1 MAKTLVALY
10 PTAQPARDALDRLNA
25 VSAIDFSRMSVIA
38 HNVDEEFERLT
49 HEKPHHSHEHG
60 NKAAEG
66 AGAGATTGAI
76 VGGVAGL
83 LVGLGVFVIP
93 GIGPVVAAGPL
104 VATLIGAGAGAAAG
118 GIIGALVGLGIPE
131 DEAKYYAEGVRRGGA
146 LLVVHCR
153 DEQVEDV
160 EDILEEYHPLDIEE
174 AAREWAA
181 GGWEHDPKAPPY
193 TPDRVRELRSAAAD
207 RPLTP
212 DTPRLYPDELP
223 DSVDPLTR
231 ERRPGVRTR
240 YY

>member
-1 MAKTLVALY
+1 MSKTLVALY

-25 VSAIDFSRMSVIA
+25 RTAIDFSRMSVIA

-49 HEKPHHSHEHG
+49 HEKPDRHDHG

-104 VATLIGAGAGAAAG
+104 VATLVGAGAGAAAG

-146 LLVVHCR
+146 LLVVHCS
-153 DEQVEDV
+153 DEQVDDV
-160 EDILEEYHPLDIEE
+160 EDILEEYDPIDIEE
-174 AAREWAA
+174 AAREWAST
-181 GGWEHDPKAPPY
+181 GWSYDPKAAPY
-193 TPDRVRELRSAAAD
+193 DADRVRALRSAAAD

-212 DTPRLYPDELP
+212 DTPRLRPDEKP
-223 DSVDPLTR
+223 SSVDTLTR

-240 YY
+240 FY